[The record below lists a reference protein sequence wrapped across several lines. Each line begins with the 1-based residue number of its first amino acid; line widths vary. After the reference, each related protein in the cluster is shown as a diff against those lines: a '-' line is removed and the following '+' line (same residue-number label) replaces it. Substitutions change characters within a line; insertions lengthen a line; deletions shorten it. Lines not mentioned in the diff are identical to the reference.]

1 MNTEDLEHRL
11 NVAVQAVE
19 QMCKIVES
27 MEKLLQVAIDER
39 DAAIAYIQA
48 SEAIGKAKL

>member
-48 SEAIGKAKL
+48 SEVINKAKH